1 MIILYVQSVCLCV
14 CSVHASVGNM
24 GSYMIFTLA
33 LALALASGFCL
44 FLRSPMNCCHYL
56 QFSKIAFC
64 SPFWA
69 VCFHY
74 CFALRFVF
82 VCVSHHASA
91 RYVLQ
96 QLRIWI
102 YSQNGYYSNSNVF
115 MRFICWNFQI
125 RTEIQNYY
133 IQMKCNAIISKSNSI
148 QMLQWN
154 WYWWR

>member
-1 MIILYVQSVCLCV
+1 MCMIILYVQSVCVRV

-44 FLRSPMNCCHYL
+44 FLRSMNCCHYL

-69 VCFHY
+69 VCSHY

-82 VCVSHHASA
+82 VCTTTSA
-91 RYVLQ
+91 RTLCLAAVKNLDLLAKLVLFEFKC
-96 QLRIWI
+96 I
-102 YSQNGYYSNSNVF
+102 YAVYLLKFPDSD
-115 MRFICWNFQI
+115 WNTKRLHPNEMQCNHF
-125 RTEIQNYY
+125 EI
-133 IQMKCNAIISKSNSI
+133 
-148 QMLQWN
+148 
-154 WYWWR
+154 